1 MQLHSFPVGCKT
13 EKVSKDIGNS
23 ISTYIHSDRRN
34 FYLLWSEYMH
44 IRVTINVLKR
54 KVQVKVPKAS
64 QEWVLFKYEKL
75 STLCYFCGKIG
86 HSN

>member
-13 EKVSKDIGNS
+13 EKVFKDIGNS
-23 ISTYIHSDRRN
+23 IGTYIHSDRRN
-34 FYLLWSEYMH
+34 FYLLWSKYMH

-54 KVQVKVPKAS
+54 KVQVKVPKAG

-75 STLCYFCGKIG
+75 STFCYFCGKIG